1 MYHNRINKMLIF
13 NMFHNK
19 INILVGLNNNNNNNK
34 DMDYGDKN
42 DIIIDKY

>member
-1 MYHNRINKMLIF
+1 
-13 NMFHNK
+13 MFHNK

-34 DMDYGDKN
+34 DMDCGDKN